1 MLTQCDREVNGPR
14 KRLIELI
21 LRHARTLIYLDMAGP
36 EDMIGAVLA
45 AMDRAEA
52 AMVRENMLRGRV
64 ERVELKYRLEH
75 DVKGS

>member
-1 MLTQCDREVNGPR
+1 
-14 KRLIELI
+14 
-21 LRHARTLIYLDMAGP
+21 MAGP